1 MSNIR
6 FEKCSDP
13 VYKKIL
19 LDKIRKVC
27 KKIGFDDSKIRWVIY
42 KPNKY
47 EIKLNTNLLSY
58 DFGFCILEKNEIWI
72 STLAIEKERS
82 NLTCEK
88 SCVFPPKNESDSLE
102 NILIDEITHIQ
113 TRCDHGNPIYDNKH
127 KENIQKYYQKGIN
140 SISWKYPFIKIFEHV
155 KFFQK

>member
-1 MSNIR
+1 MGNIR

-13 VYKKIL
+13 VYKKLL
-19 LDKIRKVC
+19 LDKIHKIC

-42 KPNKY
+42 KSNKY
-47 EIKLNTNLLSY
+47 EIKLNTNLLSN

-88 SCVFPPKNESDSLE
+88 LCVFLK
-102 NILIDEITHIQ
+102 
-113 TRCDHGNPIYDNKH
+113 K
-127 KENIQKYYQKGIN
+127 
-140 SISWKYPFIKIFEHV
+140 
-155 KFFQK
+155 

>member
-6 FEKCSDP
+6 FEKCLDP

-27 KKIGFDDSKIRWVIY
+27 KKIGFDDSEIQWVIY

-47 EIKLNTNLLSY
+47 EIKLNTNLLSN
-58 DFGFCILEKNEIWI
+58 DFGFCILENNEIWI
-72 STLAIEKERS
+72 STLAIEKEHY
-82 NLTCEK
+82 NLIREK
-88 SCVFPPKNESDSLE
+88 LCVFLKENESDSLE

-113 TRCDHGNPIYDNKH
+113 TRCDHGNPIYNKKH
-127 KENIQKYYQKGIN
+127 KDNIQKYYQKGIN
-140 SISWKYPFIKIFEHV
+140 SISWKDPFIKIFEHV
-155 KFFQK
+155 KFFLK

>member
-47 EIKLNTNLLSY
+47 EIKLNTN
-58 DFGFCILEKNEIWI
+58 
-72 STLAIEKERS
+72 
-82 NLTCEK
+82 
-88 SCVFPPKNESDSLE
+88 
-102 NILIDEITHIQ
+102 
-113 TRCDHGNPIYDNKH
+113 
-127 KENIQKYYQKGIN
+127 
-140 SISWKYPFIKIFEHV
+140 
-155 KFFQK
+155 